1 MPFLATQ
8 SQIRSG
14 NGLHGL
20 GSAHTHA
27 TRAAAA
33 RNAVVRKVVRLRGLN
48 LGDVNCTIDPQTGG
62 RVCGNSPVLTVPVP
76 VATPVSNLPPGGS
89 YTQTC
94 NSVSYNGGVLTAN
107 CQRIDGGFQPSTL
120 NVGSNCPGGTVVNI
134 NGQLQ
139 CATQV
144 PIATQTN
151 PNPVATLSPVGT
163 SPANVVNP
171 ATGQSIPVIIDPNTG
186 IAFTSEYPLSQIN
199 PITGYP
205 FNFAGQS
212 APAPSNFVN
221 TAPAVP
227 AQTSSIP
234 SWLTLNNVLVVGG
247 IGVGGLILLKLLG
260 VIKK

>member
-14 NGLHGL
+14 LQGM

-33 RNAVVRKVVRLRGLN
+33 RNAVVRKVVRLRGLSG

-62 RVCGNSPVLTVPVP
+62 RVCGNSPALPVPVP
-76 VATPVSNLPPGGS
+76 VAATPVSNLPPGGS

-94 NSVSYNGGVLTAN
+94 NSVSYNNGVLTAN
-107 CQRIDGGFQPSTL
+107 CERIDGGFQPSTL

-144 PIATQTN
+144 PIATQAN
-151 PNPVATLSPVGT
+151 PNPVASLVPGSPT

-205 FNFAGQS
+205 FNFAGQ
-212 APAPSNFVN
+212 AGAAPSNFVN

-227 AQTSSIP
+227 VQSATSGIP
-234 SWLTLNNVLVVGG
+234 WSKILLYGG
-247 IGVGGLILLKLLG
+247 IGIGGLIVLKITG